1 MRDRVS
7 KKTNKQSERKTK
19 REREKSKGIV
29 IEYVVEQSFSDLIS
43 EAKSKPWS
51 NKIESIKTTTTTNWW

>member
-43 EAKSKPWS
+43 EAKSKP
-51 NKIESIKTTTTTNWW
+51 